1 MLEDAGH
8 FDEINA
14 DAAAWCDGA
23 VRAETTDSR
32 ITCLNRALAIDPN
45 YALALIYKAAVLREA
60 DRSEEAIACCN
71 RAFSLDPGCF
81 DGLRRELVAS
91 LWRNKA
97 LALHDL
103 WQLDQ
108 ESAFYDEILKQD
120 LPVNE
125 RAEIWGLKGAVRIC
139 MRQIRDAVPCFEEAE
154 RLGHPDGTEAIRLC
168 QEHLRK

>member
-1 MLEDAGH
+1 MLEDAGR
-8 FDEINA
+8 FDEINR
-14 DAAAWCDGA
+14 DAAAWCDEA

-45 YALALIYKAAVLREA
+45 YALALVYKAAVLREA
-60 DRSEEAIACCN
+60 GRSEEAIACCD

-81 DGLRRELVAS
+81 DGFRRELVAS

-125 RAEIWGLKGAVRIC
+125 RAEMWGLKGAVRIC
-139 MRQIRDAVPCFEEAE
+139 MRKIQNAVPCFEEAE
-154 RLGHPDGTEAIRLC
+154 RLGHPLGTEAIRLC
-168 QEHLRK
+168 QEHLRE